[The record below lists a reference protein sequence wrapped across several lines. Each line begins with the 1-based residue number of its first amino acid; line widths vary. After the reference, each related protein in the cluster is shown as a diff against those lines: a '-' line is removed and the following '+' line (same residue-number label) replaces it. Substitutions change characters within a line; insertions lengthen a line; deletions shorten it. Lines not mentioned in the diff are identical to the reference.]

1 MNPFLLIFQRMNV
14 LSIFRELGT
23 SRQRRETMIAL
34 ASTQM
39 LVQLSSMPVAM
50 TIPSLARHFDVEVSQ
65 AAWTVIIR
73 LLMLGST
80 GFLAARIGEKF
91 GHVRV
96 FYIGAIV
103 LIVGS
108 VLSSAAFS
116 LNQLILWSGVVGVGG
131 ALVSANSSAIL
142 AMVFDAEE
150 RGRAFSVPVVSARF
164 GSLVGLAL
172 FGVFLQFFS
181 WRLVFLTS
189 LPIGLLALKASYP
202 LLKYQ
207 AQQLAEN
214 AKGISI
220 NYIGAILMVVTLG
233 TFILSGLHIHEGAE
247 TFTSP
252 DATGYHIPM
261 HLLFLALL
269 GLFIVVQGRT
279 DNPFVDFRY
288 FKRKY
293 FSTALYCN
301 TTIMISMLA
310 VTTLIPIV
318 VENGLGYG
326 PIVVTLILI
335 PDRLLGLFL
344 PTLAGWVHDRYNPKW
359 LRPGALMS
367 IAAGFLVVG
376 FFAGNVPVWGLP
388 LLMLPI
394 YIGSNLFNTANNA
407 LIMNT
412 LPENRSFASGML
424 ETTRQMG
431 HAIGATIGATVLGL
445 ALPLTIDLLPLGEA
459 QALYRDGFRYAA
471 LAVVWIMISGSLVA
485 MFQRMPEGMR
495 RQPAPEPAP
504 QASGGDG

>member
-73 LLMLGST
+73 LVMLGST

-181 WRLVFLTS
+181 WRWVFLTS

-252 DATGYHIPM
+252 DAIGYHIPM

-301 TTIMISMLA
+301 TTFYDIDVGGDHLNSHCGGKWLGLWPRCCNIDLDSRSVVRSVLA
-310 VTTLIPIV
+310 DFS
-318 VENGLGYG
+318 GLG
-326 PIVVTLILI
+326 
-335 PDRLLGLFL
+335 
-344 PTLAGWVHDRYNPKW
+344 A
-359 LRPGALMS
+359 
-367 IAAGFLVVG
+367 
-376 FFAGNVPVWGLP
+376 
-388 LLMLPI
+388 
-394 YIGSNLFNTANNA
+394 
-407 LIMNT
+407 
-412 LPENRSFASGML
+412 
-424 ETTRQMG
+424 
-431 HAIGATIGATVLGL
+431 
-445 ALPLTIDLLPLGEA
+445 
-459 QALYRDGFRYAA
+459 
-471 LAVVWIMISGSLVA
+471 
-485 MFQRMPEGMR
+485 
-495 RQPAPEPAP
+495 
-504 QASGGDG
+504 